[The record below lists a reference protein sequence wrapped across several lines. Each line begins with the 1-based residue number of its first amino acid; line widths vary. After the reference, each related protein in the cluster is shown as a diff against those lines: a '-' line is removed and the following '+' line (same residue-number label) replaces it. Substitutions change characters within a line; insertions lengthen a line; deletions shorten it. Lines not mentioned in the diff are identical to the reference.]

1 MKEKIRT
8 VQTLVQRYIEIEDKN
23 IRSYVLKVV
32 SRNLVNATEEFTKTS
47 LHVSILKGA
56 DSEEARRHLVEKSQ
70 ANKDKIKE
78 LLQLREATKH
88 ALEVLAAGQD

>member
-8 VQTLVQRYIEIEDKN
+8 VQTLVQRYMEIEDKN
-23 IRSYVLKVV
+23 IRSYVLKVI
-32 SRNLVNATEEFTKTS
+32 SHNLVSATEKFTKTS
-47 LHVSILKGA
+47 LYVSLLKGA
-56 DSEEARRHLVEKSQ
+56 DSEEARRQLVEKSR
-70 ANKDKIKE
+70 ANKNQIEE

>member
-23 IRSYVLKVV
+23 IRSYVLKVI
-32 SRNLVNATEEFTKTS
+32 SHNLVSATEKFTKTS
-47 LHVSILKGA
+47 LYVSLLKGA
-56 DSEEARRHLVEKSQ
+56 DSEEARRHLVEKSR
-70 ANKDKIKE
+70 ANKNQIEE